1 MTYTLTFEEAKQK
14 LEEII
19 PLLEGNDVIL
29 TSNGV
34 PTARILPITIPNTIR
49 KAGSAKGIIVEMSD
63 NFDAPMDE
71 FKEYDNEATS

>member
-34 PTARILPITIPNTIR
+34 PTARILPITIPSSVR
-49 KAGSAKGIIVEMSD
+49 KAGSAKGLIIEMSD
-63 NFDAPMDE
+63 DFDAPLDD
-71 FKEYDNEATS
+71 FKEYDNETPA